1 MATWPD
7 QRTLGELISQAG
19 WEDVAWFN
27 LTGGMVAL
35 HRATKPKPKAEPE
48 ATAEAAEPTA

>member
-7 QRTLGELISQAG
+7 QRALGELISQAG

-35 HRATKPKPKAEPE
+35 HRATKPQ
-48 ATAEAAEPTA
+48 PTHADNPTP

>member
-1 MATWPD
+1 VSSNPEAYQYLAESMRAWPD
-7 QRTLGELISQAG
+7 QRALGELISEAG

-35 HRATKPKPKAEPE
+35 HRAVKPE
-48 ATAEAAEPTA
+48 